1 MSFSDII
8 GQDRVIRLLRQ
19 ALRHGHLP
27 HALLFTG
34 LEGIGKHLTA
44 LTLAKVL
51 NCEGGSEDDC
61 CDRCLS
67 CRKIASGNHPDLLV
81 VEREGQFIRI
91 DRVRDLQ
98 RRLRF
103 RPLEGRWRVV
113 LIPDAQTM
121 RTEAANALLKILE
134 EPPPANLFLLTAP
147 DATALLPTIVSRCL
161 SLRFQPLSRAAII
174 AHLTRAHAV
183 PAERAGVVAAL
194 AGGSLSRALALLDEE
209 ELSRRRWLLETFAR
223 IREVPVSEVLAVAE
237 KWSGEKGDLSEDL
250 EWVKMWARDVL
261 VLHLATAGKETLL
274 NQDLAGELSGGASRL
289 EPSEA
294 PRLFDTLCALQ
305 RAHGR
310 QHLNKRSSLEALLL
324 ALRAGTG
331 GTAAW
336 HRPLLAALEREPFV
350 GVVRG

>member
-8 GQDRVIRLLRQ
+8 GQDRVIRLLRR

-34 LEGIGKHLTA
+34 LQGIGKRLTA
-44 LTLAKVL
+44 LTLAKML
-51 NCEGGSEDDC
+51 NCEGGIQDDC
-61 CDRCLS
+61 CDRCVS
-67 CRKIASGNHPDLLV
+67 CRKMASGNHPDLLI

-134 EPPPANLFLLTAP
+134 EPPPENLFLLTAP
-147 DATALLPTIVSRCL
+147 DATALLPTVVSRCL
-161 SLRFQPLSRAAII
+161 SLRFQPLTREAIA
-174 AHLTRAHAV
+174 AHLSKAHAV
-183 PAERAGVVAAL
+183 PAERAEVVAGL
-194 AGGSLSRALALLDEE
+194 AGGSLSRALTLLDEE
-209 ELSRRRWLLETFAR
+209 EVSRRRWLLETFAR
-223 IREVPVSEVLAVAE
+223 IREVSVSEALAVAE

-250 EWVKMWARDVL
+250 EWVKMWARDML
-261 VLHLATAGKETLL
+261 VLHLAAAGKGTLL
-274 NQDLAGELSGGASRL
+274 NQDLAGELSAAAARL
-289 EPSEA
+289 DPSEA

-305 RAHGR
+305 RAHER

-324 ALRAGTG
+324 ALRTGTG
-331 GTAAW
+331 GSAAW
-336 HRPLLAALEREPFV
+336 HRPLLPALERGPFV
-350 GVVRG
+350 RVVHG

>member
-8 GQDRVIRLLRQ
+8 GQDRVIRLLRR
-19 ALRHGHLP
+19 ALRHGRLP

-34 LEGIGKHLTA
+34 LEGTGKRLVA

-51 NCEGGSEDDC
+51 NCRGGIQDDC
-61 CDRCLS
+61 CDQCLS
-67 CRKIASGNHPDLLV
+67 CRKMASGNHPDLLM

-134 EPPPANLFLLTAP
+134 EPPPENLFLLTAP
-147 DATALLPTIVSRCL
+147 DATALLPTIASRCL
-161 SLRFQPLSRAAII
+161 SLRFQPLTRAAI
-174 AHLTRAHAV
+174 AGHLTRVHAI
-183 PAERAGVVAAL
+183 PAERATVVAAL
-194 AGGSLSRALALLDEE
+194 AGGSLSRAVTLLDEE
-209 ELSRRRWLLETFAR
+209 ELDRRRRLLETFAR
-223 IREVPVSEVLAVAE
+223 IREVSASEALAVAE
-237 KWSGEKGDLSEDL
+237 KWSGEKADLGEDL
-250 EWVKMWARDVL
+250 EWVKMWARDML
-261 VLHLATAGKETLL
+261 VLHLAAGKERLL
-274 NQDLAGELSGGASRL
+274 NQDLAGELTAAAAL
-289 EPSEA
+289 FDPSEA
-294 PRLFDTLCALQ
+294 PQLFDTLCALQ

-324 ALRAGTG
+324 ALRTGTEG
-331 GTAAW
+331 STPQY
-336 HRPLLAALEREPFV
+336 RPLLPALEREPFV
-350 GVVRG
+350 QVVHG